1 MSLVRSLTLLGS
13 NRRCNES
20 NHMMG
25 ILDGKLE
32 QVKELEENT
41 QYNKLILQFREDKIR
56 RLESLSTGVLSADA
70 YLMEE
75 NNAVMEELQL
85 LRDLPVHN
93 PELTRLAM
101 ENLCLQE
108 QLHRYMCLEHWKV
121 QTLGFE
127 MSF

>member
-1 MSLVRSLTLLGS
+1 MR
-13 NRRCNES
+13 
-20 NHMMG
+20 G

-70 YLMEE
+70 YLMDE

-85 LRDLPVHN
+85 LRDLPVQN
-93 PELTRLAM
+93 PEHTRLAM
-101 ENLCLQE
+101 ENLSLHE
-108 QLHRYMCLEHWKV
+108 QLRRYICLERWKV